1 MRCRHPGVRGLLLA
15 TLFILLAGCTHPAAE
30 GGPIQPLPPAEG
42 RVNPGLGPEA
52 RPLSSGPGY
61 KGSPSWSPGGDRVAF
76 IVDGYVV
83 DRTVDGE
90 RLTRWT
96 TKDFVASEAEWTA
109 DGSLNMLGGVG
120 AAEGE
125 PGAVYRTDPEQEG
138 SLGVEE
144 IAGGVLAMTPGPEL
158 KNVTLALEAGPEE
171 SAVALLRAG
180 RIERLYTGRVRGT
193 VTAASP
199 SPDGDRV
206 VLAVR
211 PPGNPDGAGGPAELH
226 IFDLR
231 SGLSRKISELEE
243 GRSIYGAPQWT
254 DRGIYFVAGAMS
266 SPADDG
272 DPLYKLYRTSPE
284 PGEPEPA
291 PGVGEDFTAGGARV
305 SPGGDRLAVVGRLNP
320 TSPLNLDVLNLKT
333 GRFDAM
339 TTNEDMEIKTGP
351 DDLAWS
357 PAGTSV
363 AIVAR
368 GASSGEPE
376 VRAAPADELLDAFY
390 NLYEVPIS
398 TPRPPEAQR

>member
-1 MRCRHPGVRGLLLA
+1 
-15 TLFILLAGCTHPAAE
+15 
-30 GGPIQPLPPAEG
+30 
-42 RVNPGLGPEA
+42 
-52 RPLSSGPGY
+52 
-61 KGSPSWSPGGDRVAF
+61 VAF

-96 TKDFVASEAEWTA
+96 TKDFVAAEAEWTA
-109 DGSLNMLGGVG
+109 DGALNMLGGAG
-120 AAEGE
+120 EGE
-125 PGAVYRTDPEQEG
+125 AGAVYRADSEREG

-144 IAGGVLAMTPGPEL
+144 IAAGVLAMTPGPEREDVVL
-158 KNVTLALEAGPEE
+158 SLEAGPDE
-171 SAVALLRAG
+171 SAIALLRDG
-180 RIERLYTGRVRGT
+180 RMERLYTGMVRGT
-193 VTAASP
+193 VTAAAP
-199 SPDGDRV
+199 SPDGDRL

-211 PPGNPDGAGGPAELH
+211 PPGDGGPGELH
-226 IFDLR
+226 LFDLR
-231 SGLSRKISELEE
+231 TGLSRRISELED
-243 GRSIYGAPQWT
+243 GRSIFGAPQWT
-254 DRGIYFVAGAMS
+254 DRGIYFVAGATS
-266 SPADDG
+266 SGSEDA
-272 DPLYKLYRTSPE
+272 DPLYKLYRTAPE

-291 PGVGEDFTAGGARV
+291 PGVGEEFIAGGARV
-305 SPGGDRLAVVGRLNP
+305 SPEGDRLAVVGRLNSK
-320 TSPLNLDVLNLKT
+320 SPLNLYVLNLRT
-333 GRFDAM
+333 GRFDAV

-398 TPRPPEAQR
+398 TPEPPEAPR

>member
-1 MRCRHPGVRGLLLA
+1 VRGLLLA
-15 TLFILLAGCTHPAAE
+15 ACATATVLLAGCAHPAAE
-30 GGPIQPLPPAEG
+30 NPIQPLPPAEG

-96 TKDFVASEAEWTA
+96 TKDFVATEAEWTA
-109 DGSLNMLGGVG
+109 DGALNMLGGAG
-120 AAEGE
+120 AVEGK
-125 PGAVYRTDPEQEG
+125 PGAVYRTDSEEG
-138 SLGVEE
+138 SLGVEKMAE
-144 IAGGVLAMTPGPEL
+144 EVLAMTPGPER
-158 KNVTLALEAGPEE
+158 KDFVLALEAGADE
-171 SAVALLRAG
+171 SAVALLSAG
-180 RIERLYTGRVRGT
+180 RMERVYTEMVPGT

-206 VLAVR
+206 ALAVR
-211 PPGNPDGAGGPAELH
+211 PPGENRSGELH
-226 IFDLR
+226 VFDLR
-231 SGLSRKISELEE
+231 SGEARKISDLEDD
-243 GRSIYGAPQWT
+243 RSILGAPQWT
-254 DRGIYFVAGAMS
+254 ERGIYFVAGAMS

-272 DPLYKLYRTSPE
+272 EPLYDLYRTEPE

-291 PGVGEDFTAGGARV
+291 PGVGEDFVAGGARV
-305 SPGGDRLAVVGRLNP
+305 SPEGDRLAVVGRLNP
-320 TSPLNLDVLNLKT
+320 KSPLNLYVLNLTT
-333 GRFDAM
+333 GNLDAV

-368 GASSGEPE
+368 GDSSGEPE

-398 TPRPPEAQR
+398 TPEPPEAP